1 MQKNSK
7 KVLSFIVLTFI
18 FINFLGIFNVNAL
31 SISDEINDKNVIT
44 INEIGNFKVTNNLN
58 GIEVKHS
65 LANCGS
71 SLLGNPED
79 PDSVAWLL
87 QKLLNYIKV
96 LGPILVI
103 VLSSVDFLKV
113 IIKSD
118 DDAMT
123 TAGKKLG
130 YRLILAG
137 LLFFIPTIVQV
148 LLGIFGL
155 TSDPTCGIN

>member
-7 KVLSFIVLTFI
+7 KVLSFIVLTFV

-31 SISDEINDKNVIT
+31 SISDVNNDKNVIT

-65 LANCGS
+65 LADCGS
-71 SLLGNPED
+71 SLLGNPSD

-118 DDAMT
+118 DDAMQ

-137 LLFFIPTIVQV
+137 LLFFIPTVVEV

-155 TSDPTCGIN
+155 TSDPTCGIQ

>member
-1 MQKNSK
+1 MQKNYK
-7 KVLSFIVLTFI
+7 KIIKFIVLTFI
-18 FINFLGIFNVNAL
+18 FINFICIFNTSAL
-31 SISDEINDKNVIT
+31 SLNNKIDNNNVNY
-44 INEIGNFKVTNNLN
+44 INEVSNDLITNNLS
-58 GIEVKHS
+58 GIEVRHS
-65 LANCGS
+65 LNGCDS
-71 SLLGNPED
+71 SLLGNPND

-87 QKLLNYIKV
+87 QTLLNYIKV

-137 LLFFIPTIVQV
+137 LLFFIPTVVEVI
-148 LLGIFGL
+148 LNIFGI
-155 TSDPTCGIN
+155 TSDPTCGIQ

>member
-7 KVLSFIVLTFI
+7 KVFSFIVLAFV

>member
-1 MQKNSK
+1 MQKINK
-7 KVLSFIVLTFI
+7 KFLVFIILTFI
-18 FINFLGIFNVNAL
+18 FVNFICVFNTNAL
-31 SISDEINDKNVIT
+31 T
-44 INEIGNFKVTNNLN
+44 INEEYYEKNVNYITQVSNVSVTNNLT
-58 GIEVKHS
+58 GIEVRHS
-65 LANCGS
+65 LDGCGS
-71 SLLGNPED
+71 SLLGNPND

-87 QKLLNYIKV
+87 QTLLNYIKV

-118 DDAMT
+118 DDAMSA
-123 TAGKKLG
+123 AGKKLG

-148 LLGIFGL
+148 LLGIFGI
-155 TSDPTCGIN
+155 TSDPTCGIQ

>member
-1 MQKNSK
+1 MQKISK
-7 KVLSFIVLTFI
+7 KFLSFIVLTFV
-18 FINFLGIFNVNAL
+18 FVNFVGVFNTNAL
-31 SISDEINDKNVIT
+31 TVNENNDYKGVNYITNLSDVEI
-44 INEIGNFKVTNNLN
+44 TNNLA
-58 GIEVKHS
+58 GIEVRHS
-65 LANCGS
+65 LDGCGS
-71 SLLGNPED
+71 SLLGNPND

-87 QKLLNYIKV
+87 QTLLNYIKI

-137 LLFFIPTIVQV
+137 LLFFIPTIVEV